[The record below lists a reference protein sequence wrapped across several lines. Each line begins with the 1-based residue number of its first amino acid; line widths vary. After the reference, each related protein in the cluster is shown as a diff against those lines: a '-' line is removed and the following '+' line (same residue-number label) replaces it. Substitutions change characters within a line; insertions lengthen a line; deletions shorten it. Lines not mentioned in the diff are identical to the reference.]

1 MYILLMF
8 VAFIVSNGYK
18 EFLFTFMTTVTLPSV
33 PKNVNQLTSSA
44 LPIVTTSYRK
54 QVKNEIRES
63 VVLARIVNIIENTDH
78 STDHGDVF
86 KVLAS
91 ASDLTIRKKRNGRCT
106 CNFYFRERLKT
117 IENCWLGWIHT
128 HQERSCN
135 FLPQCMEYHKSI
147 WIKKKLQSIVQNLCT
162 LIEWITLISLG
173 MPLWFLLQM
182 LSCWVHSWT
191 IFPLES
197 NGLFSVMFF

>member
-1 MYILLMF
+1 MLIISLSALYRVLGSTISLQHIIAMLLEQDLAIGSEKKISLLMYILLMF

-63 VVLARIVNIIENTDH
+63 VVLARIVNIIENTGH

-117 IENCWLGWIHT
+117 IENC
-128 HQERSCN
+128 
-135 FLPQCMEYHKSI
+135 
-147 WIKKKLQSIVQNLCT
+147 
-162 LIEWITLISLG
+162 
-173 MPLWFLLQM
+173 
-182 LSCWVHSWT
+182 
-191 IFPLES
+191 
-197 NGLFSVMFF
+197 